1 MEAVS
6 IVWEDKSW
14 LSEEHRALADKFLGE
29 YLNSNL
35 LYVPKDYRL
44 VADLMK
50 AELTLG
56 RNSPGYNYIL
66 AEHEKEIND
75 WIARRGYALKSP
87 STDLT
92 DIQNIFPRF
101 ESYTIKEPCGGKVD
115 LGFFFQA
122 KVRGI
127 FQKDDRSLGKFTLIS
142 GKDGSS
148 FQFYLH
154 GNYHSMYS
162 LDDTLKVLDQP
173 IEIIGLPDGKLEL
186 LFEQ

>member
-75 WIARRGYALKSP
+75 
-87 STDLT
+87 
-92 DIQNIFPRF
+92 
-101 ESYTIKEPCGGKVD
+101 
-115 LGFFFQA
+115 
-122 KVRGI
+122 
-127 FQKDDRSLGKFTLIS
+127 
-142 GKDGSS
+142 
-148 FQFYLH
+148 
-154 GNYHSMYS
+154 
-162 LDDTLKVLDQP
+162 
-173 IEIIGLPDGKLEL
+173 
-186 LFEQ
+186 